1 MLGRHVYRVH
11 PVDNEWIVSKEG
23 ETAPRARFAQ
33 RTQALAEA
41 CRLAE
46 TDQPSRVVVDNGA
59 GTLVEEHLFGSD
71 LSQELEL
78 DRTRS

>member
-11 PVDNEWIVSKEG
+11 PVDNEWTVTEWTVSKEG
-23 ETAPRARFAQ
+23 ETDPRARFREKQ
-33 RTQALAEA
+33 PALAEA

-46 TDQPSRVVVDNGA
+46 TDQPSRVVVDNGG

-71 LSQELEL
+71 LTEEI
-78 DRTRS
+78 